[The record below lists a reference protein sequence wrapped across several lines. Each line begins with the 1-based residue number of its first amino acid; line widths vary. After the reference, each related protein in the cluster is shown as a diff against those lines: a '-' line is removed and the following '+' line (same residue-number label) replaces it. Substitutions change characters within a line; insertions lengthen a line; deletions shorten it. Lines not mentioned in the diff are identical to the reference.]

1 MEQTVPMMNLKSLNL
16 KSCRI
21 AIMLHMFCGGGHVGE
36 RKLWRQ
42 VLFSKSPFPE
52 KMIVPG
58 KSTSKNQVTIANKDG
73 DEVHHPR

>member
-1 MEQTVPMMNLKSLNL
+1 
-16 KSCRI
+16 
-21 AIMLHMFCGGGHVGE
+21 MLFCGGGHVGE

-58 KSTSKNQVTIANKDG
+58 KSTFFVKKSNHNRKQ
-73 DEVHHPR
+73 RWR